1 MVEKNQRLGASLSSS
16 SIFGII
22 KLIIVTSRCGTS
34 AIAAMFQTGNAVNL
48 KYIYIYIYIYIYKE
62 PIPVA
67 ARSACLLAEIAGSNL
82 AGFLDI
88 CLL

>member
-48 KYIYIYIYIYIYKE
+48 KYIYIYIYIYKE